1 MNSRRIPNEANEDK
15 VAAKKKSS
23 RKNKAAS
30 SPTLSVAMIVKDEE
44 KLLPNALASVKPWVD
59 EIVVVDT
66 GSKDKTVEIAS
77 SFGAK
82 LYHHLW
88 EYDFA
93 KHRNQSISY
102 CAMDWVLILDADEE
116 IDQATAPLMRQAL
129 QKVGPEVGCIYF
141 DAYNIM
147 PDGSRDLL
155 RRPSIFRNTPEF
167 GYRGKVHNEPS
178 YQGVSLKTP
187 IKLLHYGYGLP
198 AGEMEQKNAR
208 RLEMIRRWVEQ
219 EPGNWRSQYHFA
231 QTLVSKPETAAR
243 AAQAALTALELAR
256 KGQEKKHTLSNIYL
270 ILLQALTQDYGN
282 DELILRH
289 GRDWADLAPD
299 LPDPLLFM
307 ARTHYAHKRWAEAKA
322 ASRQYA
328 VLAAKA
334 PGNPNLAELNINT
347 ITLLY
352 SGLAIWA
359 VSAAALG
366 NGQEAMAVL
375 TEIYKLPNAE
385 QVVKL
390 VANEAQAKGL
400 EQAAQAFAQQAAQ
413 DRPEW
418 KWPAAF
424 LQSAPPAQNPPGAI
438 TW

>member
-1 MNSRRIPNEANEDK
+1 M
-15 VAAKKKSS
+15 VAKKKTPSEDKTS
-23 RKNKAAS
+23 ALS

-44 KLLPNALASVKPWVD
+44 KLLPNALASVKPWVN

-66 GSKDKTVEIAS
+66 GSKDRTVEIAS

-82 LYHHLW
+82 VHHHLW

-102 CAMDWVLILDADEE
+102 CSMDWVLILDADEE

-147 PDGSRDLL
+147 PDGNRDLL

-167 GYRGKVHNEPS
+167 GYRGKVHNEPA
-178 YQGVSLKTP
+178 YKGVSLQTP

-198 AGEMEQKNAR
+198 AGEMEQKHAR

-219 EPGNWRSQYHFA
+219 EPENWRSQYHFA
-231 QTLVSKPETAAR
+231 QTLVASPETAAR
-243 AAQAALTALELAR
+243 AFEAAFKALELAR
-256 KGQEKKHTLSNIYL
+256 NSREEKYTLSNIYL
-270 ILLQALTQDYGN
+270 VLLQALTQDYGN
-282 DELILRH
+282 DQSILKH
-289 GRDWADLAPD
+289 GRDWASLAPD

-307 ARTHYAHKRWAEAKA
+307 ARTHYARNRWAEARTASKDYAALVAKA
-322 ASRQYA
+322 A
-328 VLAAKA
+328 
-334 PGNPNLAELNINT
+334 GNPNLAGLNVNT

-366 NGQEAMAVL
+366 DGQEAV
-375 TEIYKLPNAE
+375 TVFRKIYKLPNAQ
-385 QVVKL
+385 QVAQL
-390 VANEAQAKGL
+390 VVNEAKAKGL
-400 EQAAQAFAQQAAQ
+400 DQAAYAFARQAAQ
-413 DRPEW
+413 DRPDW
-418 KWPAAF
+418 KWPAAVP
-424 LQSAPPAQNPPGAI
+424 QKNPTAKVRQGP
-438 TW
+438 